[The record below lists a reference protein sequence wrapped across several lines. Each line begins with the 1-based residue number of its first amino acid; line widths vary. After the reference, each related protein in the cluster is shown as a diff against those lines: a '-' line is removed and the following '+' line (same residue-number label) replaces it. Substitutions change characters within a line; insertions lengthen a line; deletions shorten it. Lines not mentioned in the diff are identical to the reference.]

1 MILNLIIPAKTI
13 FPGKVTLTGS
23 RDQDVDISLEVII
36 ILLQWGAY
44 SHLYQRISAWQN
56 LCLEKTRTLYNI
68 INMNLKERILE
79 VGNLIGA
86 LVNSSDG

>member
-44 SHLYQRISAWQN
+44 SHLYQRISA
-56 LCLEKTRTLYNI
+56 
-68 INMNLKERILE
+68 
-79 VGNLIGA
+79 
-86 LVNSSDG
+86 